1 MADSPPQVG
10 PKEKRSRNN
19 DNAPPVPRFMES
31 PTKFVQAGPGPA
43 IPTNIPPTE
52 FVPAGPPAPTPTNRI
67 DARFVPAG
75 PPAPTPTTRIDE
87 VGLQRSFGPVGA
99 TSVGGLPGMPT
110 NAVTKRIDEVG
121 LQRSFGPVGPRLMR
135 ETPNMWETAEAYASL
150 KEWEQKMC
158 EPTSAEVNQFRQENT
173 LNQVMKTMATEWC
186 KGTCHVCPPRDGET
200 WAQWT
205 ESSGKSNRARCDARC
220 NMIMNHDS
228 DRCLC
233 VALPVPRT
241 P

>member
-1 MADSPPQVG
+1 
-10 PKEKRSRNN
+10 
-19 DNAPPVPRFMES
+19 MES

-87 VGLQRSFGPVGA
+87 VGLQRSFGPVG
-99 TSVGGLPGMPT
+99 
-110 NAVTKRIDEVG
+110 
-121 LQRSFGPVGPRLMR
+121 PRLMR

-150 KEWEQKMC
+150 KEWQQKMC